1 MNTTE
6 FHRLLWVRI
15 KSNFIS
21 LISTILLFLP
31 SLLVWYAIGLSDT
44 MYIEERYI
52 ILRNDIFILS
62 ILFLIV
68 WTIGIFSE
76 LIILNFF
83 ISFILKIEDSIATEK
98 EREKLQPIFI
108 NAFGTNFSAITP
120 RLFFCAFWYVISDMF
135 FVIILLKIFDN
146 YFSPPPILPYEPS
159 TSIPVDPYLFGVFI
173 LQLTVCIIFILV
185 GLYYMQKYKKM
196 LLQHKEKVENHD

>member
-6 FHRLLWVRI
+6 FHRVLWVKIEREL
-15 KSNFIS
+15 SS
-21 LISTILLFLP
+21 LISTILLCFLA
-31 SLLVWYAIGLSDT
+31 LLILYTIGLSDT
-44 MYIEERYI
+44 KYIEERYI

-76 LIILNFF
+76 LVTLNFF
-83 ISFILKIEDSIATEK
+83 ISFILKIEGSIATEK

-108 NAFGTNFSAITP
+108 NAFETNFSATIP
-120 RLFFCAFWYVISDMF
+120 RLFFCSFWYVICGMF
-135 FVIILLKIFDN
+135 FVIILLNIFDN
-146 YFSPPPILPYEPS
+146 YFLPLHFLPYEPS
-159 TSIPVDPYLFGVFI
+159 PNIPVDPYLFGVFI
-173 LQLTVCIIFILV
+173 LHITVCIIFILV
-185 GLYYMQKYKKM
+185 GLYYRQKYKKM